1 MRSITVTAATPVVLT
16 SGGDST
22 HDHVSLAFPATIA
35 AIPGAG
41 GTILV
46 EYQLVKDGSWTN
58 WPDGA
63 VGAKTISV
71 LGGPVYALRFTAAVD
86 TATVE
91 ISS

>member
-1 MRSITVTAATPVVLT
+1 MRSITVTVATPVVLT

-22 HDHVSLAFPATIA
+22 QSLSLAIPATIA
-35 AIPGAG
+35 VIPGVG

-46 EYQLVKDGSWTN
+46 EYQLVKDGSWTS

-63 VGAKTISV
+63 VGAKTVSV

-86 TATVE
+86 SATVE
-91 ISS
+91 ICS